1 MKLTLANIKELKR
14 NSNSPLLKRVCN
26 YVIDRWSEYDDKKH
40 IPCAST
46 NSTRKKSTAFCTTQW
61 TVLDFTLL
69 RSYSATSG
77 TRKIRLRRMTS
88 IRTCWRGSVSKKHS
102 ETSLTTLKH

>member
-40 IPCAST
+40 IFTDVLNYGCQSGVVGELIYYT
-46 NSTRKKSTAFCTTQW
+46 DTVRFYKQYRQEINNLFTRRNRRNTCRNRRRRKQKSN
-61 TVLDFTLL
+61 
-69 RSYSATSG
+69 
-77 TRKIRLRRMTS
+77 
-88 IRTCWRGSVSKKHS
+88 SKKAVPF
-102 ETSLTTLKH
+102 L

>member
-40 IPCAST
+40 IFT
-46 NSTRKKSTAFCTTQW
+46 D
-61 TVLDFTLL
+61 VLNYGCQSGVVGELI
-69 RSYSATSG
+69 YCSATSG
-77 TRKIRLRRMTS
+77 TKKIRWRSTTT
-88 IRTCWRGSVSKKHS
+88 IKTFWRGSVSKKRS
-102 ETSLTTLKH
+102 ETSVTTLKNSKITFKEKRL